1 MGKIYIVADGKSIS
15 TREGVIGEGKT
26 VKEELLNG
34 NVDALLKA
42 EIIRESEENKEEAK
56 KDFDKNDKN
65 DENGEIKNKETD
77 KKAGASKK

>member
-42 EIIRESEENKEEAK
+42 KIICESEENKEDTK
-56 KDFDKNDKN
+56 KDIDKN

>member
-15 TREGVIGEGKT
+15 TREGVIGEGKP

-42 EIIRESEENKEEAK
+42 KIIRESEENKEETK
-56 KDFDKNDKN
+56 KDIDKN

>member
-1 MGKIYIVADGKSIS
+1 MSKIYIVADGKSIS
-15 TREGVIGEGKT
+15 TREGVIGEGKQ

-42 EIIRESEENKEEAK
+42 KIIRESEENKEEAK
-56 KDFDKNDKN
+56 KDIDKNG
-65 DENGEIKNKETD
+65 ENGEIKNKETD